1 LYVIRDKFASINGK
15 KFVNKKILGINAII
29 LIMWRKCS
37 RSIILMLF
45 VLLVAQFFIVPA
57 VFAVDSGA
65 ISQGFTANSTNIAPG
80 TLVSLVSGK
89 SVVASSNTKNVS
101 NIVGIADD
109 KPLIELSGSGTS
121 SVQVVVNGT
130 VQALVSDV
138 NGDIKTGD
146 KITASPLD
154 GIGMK
159 ATTPTEI
166 VGTAQ
171 ANLSSVPTVH
181 KKVESSDGQTTR
193 QAKVGLLP
201 IVVNVAYYT
210 TSSQGGVSSFVPPF
224 LQTVANAVSG
234 HQVSPLHVLLGALA
248 LMLGFATAVV
258 MLYVSIKS
266 GVISIGR
273 NPLAEGALR
282 KGLVD
287 VVIAAIAVLL
297 ITVVI
302 VYIVLLS

>member
-1 LYVIRDKFASINGK
+1 MRRNF
-15 KFVNKKILGINAII
+15 
-29 LIMWRKCS
+29 S
-37 RSIILMLF
+37 RSIIFMLF
-45 VLLVAQFFIVPA
+45 AMLTVQFLAVPA
-57 VFAVDSGA
+57 VSAVDSGA
-65 ISQGFTANSTNIAPG
+65 ISQGFTANSSNVAPG
-80 TLVSLVSGK
+80 TIVSLVSGK
-89 SVVASSNTKNVS
+89 SLVAPSNTKNVS
-101 NIVGIADD
+101 NIVGVADE
-109 KPLIELSGSGTS
+109 KPLVELSGSGTN

-130 VQALVSDV
+130 VKALVSDV

-171 ANLSSVPTVH
+171 ANLSSVPTVN
-181 KKVESSDGQTTR
+181 KKVESSDGKISH

-234 HQVSPLHVLLGALA
+234 HQVSPLHVLLGALG
-248 LMLGFATAVV
+248 LMLGFATAVI

-287 VVIAAIAVLL
+287 VVIAAMGVLV
-297 ITVVI
+297 ITVVA
-302 VYIVLLS
+302 VYIILLS

>member
-1 LYVIRDKFASINGK
+1 
-15 KFVNKKILGINAII
+15 
-29 LIMWRKCS
+29 
-37 RSIILMLF
+37 MLT
-45 VLLVAQFFIVPA
+45 VQFLAVPA
-57 VFAVDSGA
+57 VSAVDSGA
-65 ISQGFTANSTNIAPG
+65 ISQGFTANSSNVAPG
-80 TLVSLVSGK
+80 TIVSLVSGK
-89 SVVASSNTKNVS
+89 SLVAPSNTKNVS
-101 NIVGIADD
+101 NIVGVADE
-109 KPLIELSGSGTS
+109 KPLVELSGSGTN

-130 VQALVSDV
+130 VKALVSDV

-171 ANLSSVPTVH
+171 ANLSSVPTVN
-181 KKVESSDGQTTR
+181 KKVESSDGKISH

-234 HQVSPLHVLLGALA
+234 HQVSPLHVLLGALG
-248 LMLGFATAVV
+248 LMLGFATAVI

-287 VVIAAIAVLL
+287 VVIAAMGVLV
-297 ITVVI
+297 ITVVA
-302 VYIVLLS
+302 VYIILLS